1 MRISNLS
8 SDVCSSDLI
17 VVDNNST
24 DNTVQIIAKLPDSRV
39 KLLKIQN
46 NGVIAA
52 SRNKGIQ
59 ASVGEWVA
67 FLDSDDWW
75 ETNKLERCMAKAA
88 SDTALIYH
96 DMRLVD
102 TSVEATGDKN
112 SKSRPLGKPA
122 LEDLLINGNTIAN
135 SSVEIGRAHV

>member
-1 MRISNLS
+1 
-8 SDVCSSDLI
+8 
-17 VVDNNST
+17 
-24 DNTVQIIAKLPDSRV
+24 
-39 KLLKIQN
+39 
-46 NGVIAA
+46 
-52 SRNKGIQ
+52 
-59 ASVGEWVA
+59 
-67 FLDSDDWW
+67 
-75 ETNKLERCMAKAA
+75 MAKAA

-135 SSVEIGRAHV
+135 SSVVVRKSILSRVKGLNESVEMIGCEDYNTWLKIARITGDFLYKIGRTSCRERGVQYGEMWGVAGS

>member
-1 MRISNLS
+1 MRISDWS
-8 SDVCSSDLI
+8 SDVCSSD
-17 VVDNNST
+17 
-24 DNTVQIIAKLPDSRV
+24 
-39 KLLKIQN
+39 LKIQN

-122 LEDLLINGNTIAN
+122 LEDLLINGNTIDN
-135 SSVEIGRAHV
+135 SSVVVRKSILSRVKGLNESGEMIGCKDSKPG